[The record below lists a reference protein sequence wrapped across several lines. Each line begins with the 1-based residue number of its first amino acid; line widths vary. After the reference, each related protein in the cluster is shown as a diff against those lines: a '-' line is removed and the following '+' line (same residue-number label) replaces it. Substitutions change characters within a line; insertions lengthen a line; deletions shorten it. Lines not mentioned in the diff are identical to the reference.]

1 MIKFLERMWLMVAI
15 VCFVLATYKI
25 IFVTM
30 EDGLYFYMFTVLA
43 VVLWLLR
50 RRMRIRMENYQGNA
64 EGNSKSKE

>member
-15 VCFVLATYKI
+15 VCFVLATYKVF
-25 IFVTM
+25 FVTM

-50 RRMRIRMENYQGNA
+50 RRMRIRMGNYQGNK

>member
-25 IFVTM
+25 FFVTL
-30 EDGLYFYMFTVLA
+30 EDGLYFYMFTILA

-50 RRMRIRMENYQGNA
+50 RRMRIRMENYQVNG
-64 EGNSKSKE
+64 EGKTKSKE